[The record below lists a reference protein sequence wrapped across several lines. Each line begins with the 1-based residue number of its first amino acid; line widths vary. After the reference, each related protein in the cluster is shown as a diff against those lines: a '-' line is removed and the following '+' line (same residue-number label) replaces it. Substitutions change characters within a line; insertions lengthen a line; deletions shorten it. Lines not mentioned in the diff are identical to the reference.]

1 MKHLKRFNEEISV
14 IESEKTI
21 NTKYEDL
28 IASKDI
34 IIDSTGDYIKVKCK
48 EGIVI
53 PELEEL
59 SIEKESDNTYYIS
72 KIQKLDLGDFYTL
85 DMESLKTLL
94 EKPSIKIKS
103 ELEAIYDKT
112 FNNPYHQRKLKIREL
127 FFNYLK

>member
-1 MKHLKRFNEEISV
+1 MKHLKRFNEEVSI

-34 IIDSTGDYIKVKCK
+34 VIDSSGDYIKVKCK

-94 EKPSIKIKS
+94 EKPSVRIKS

-112 FNNPYHQRKLKIREL
+112 FNNPYYQRKLKLREL